1 VWWEWIL
8 LFFNRCTTFT
18 ILICCI
24 NLLFS
29 SRSLYYICVQSIY
42 FTTIH
47 ICRTLWYH
55 CSTAVKLEEFSP
67 EKNSRMRQNV
77 HSAPP
82 VSTRTRPAKH
92 KYNWDRRGST
102 VGSALGSSPRYGES
116 RTLKQQNDTQFV
128 GFSQDKSSFISY
140 YYKSPSSSSIDS
152 TASMSSSSVGDG
164 LMVKK
169 PYRMMSAINFDD
181 HQKVTS
187 SKRAK
192 KSSVTPANSY
202 ERLFGGQVVRSTR
215 PAQLTLFNNQSQQK
229 QFPSKQKI
237 NSSTLPVSPITGHVI
252 GNQNLTFV
260 QSPSKSVR
268 SPAGACHSPLWW
280 KHFKSKILKWIYH
293 LHQAQDSTF
302 Q

>member
-1 VWWEWIL
+1 
-8 LFFNRCTTFT
+8 
-18 ILICCI
+18 
-24 NLLFS
+24 
-29 SRSLYYICVQSIY
+29 
-42 FTTIH
+42 
-47 ICRTLWYH
+47 
-55 CSTAVKLEEFSP
+55 
-67 EKNSRMRQNV
+67 MRQNV

-116 RTLKQQNDTQFV
+116 RTLRQQNDTQFV

-169 PYRMMSAINFDD
+169 PYRMMSAINFED

-192 KSSVTPANSY
+192 KSTVTPANSY
-202 ERLFGGQVVRSTR
+202 ERLFGGQVVRSSR
-215 PAQLTLFNNQSQQK
+215 PAQLTLFNNQSQLK
-229 QFPSKQKI
+229 QFPSKQKSQ
-237 NSSTLPVSPITGHVI
+237 NSSCLPVSPITGHVI

-268 SPAGACHSPLWW
+268 SPSGSCHSPLWW
-280 KHFKSKILKWIYH
+280 TFYILHLKWIYH
-293 LHQAQDSTF
+293 LQQAHDSIF